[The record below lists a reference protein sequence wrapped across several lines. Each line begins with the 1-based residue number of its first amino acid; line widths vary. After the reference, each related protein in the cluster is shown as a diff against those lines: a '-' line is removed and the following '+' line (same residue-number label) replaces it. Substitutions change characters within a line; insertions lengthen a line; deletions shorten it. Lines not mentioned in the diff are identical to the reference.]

1 MRHRYYHSD
10 DRCGSIFLSILLIV
24 VMLMIGSCSNDVHIS
39 SERAEANMVYIKEG
53 YCYDADTKIIYRETI
68 VDGYSMSHDTPTWSP
83 YINEN
88 GNYCKYEYGK
98 WVEFI
103 NRP

>member
-1 MRHRYYHSD
+1 MRYYNDYPDYSW
-10 DRCGSIFLSILLIV
+10 GSILLSLILCIV
-24 VMLMIGSCSNDVHIS
+24 LLMVSSCSNDSHIS
-39 SERAEANMVYIKEG
+39 SEREDANMVYIREG
-53 YCYDADTKIIYRETI
+53 YCYDSNTKIIYRETI
-68 VDGYSMSHDTPTWSP
+68 VDGYGMSNDTPTWSP

-103 NRP
+103 KTP